1 MEIHVDLH
9 GNVSFAEEE
18 SAALS
23 DWARDFHGS
32 HDFQVNVAG
41 DPWFRSMVLFR
52 KFFVPRSANEIP
64 TFKLRLVFILMLLKQ
79 RVLFINVVFL
89 L

>member
-41 DPWFRSMVLFR
+41 NLLFR
-52 KFFVPRSANEIP
+52 NPSPRRGPRSVNEIP
-64 TFKLRLVFILMLLKQ
+64 TFEIRLVFILMLLKQ